1 MKNKNFILV
10 LTVAVMA
17 LTGWATAQEGSIPFD
32 PQQKITLNFRDAQ
45 VTDVLEYIS
54 KTVGLV
60 IVSDLLIEGRI
71 TVISEQ
77 PLDVDSAIGLINTI
91 IKEKDYAAIRMGQT
105 LKIVSLSSAKQM
117 SIPVQS
123 GSDPDRIIA
132 GDEMVTHIIPIRYVD
147 AAKLKDDL
155 APLIPEYAQLSAN
168 QASNSLILT
177 DTTANIKRMVQIVR
191 SLDTQ
196 VAAIAEVRVF
206 RLVYADAENTADLI
220 NEVFKEKTQSST
232 AQQQRNPFARMMG
245 FRGQR
250 GGPGEEYG
258 NDQSGE
264 SIGPDL
270 SVIASADTRTNTVVV
285 SGPADTIKII
295 EKVIKEL
302 DSNPQEERSIF
313 IYPLENA
320 QASNLKEVLN
330 NLFQQMQQ
338 INQQSIA
345 GTSRSAAQGRRTTV
359 AAPNTGLGSSAGNT
373 NDFSDEVYVE
383 ADEDKNALLI
393 MTSSKN
399 YEKIKKIVAQLD
411 EPSPQ
416 VLIKVLLAEVTVTDE
431 LDMGVEFSVL
441 NMRNSGGQ
449 TLFQTEFPPVNVS
462 GGLQTRLLE
471 GDLDLTLRALAK
483 IGKLNVLSRPYILT
497 SNNQTAKITVGQEV
511 PFIRDTRTTE
521 TGQTI
526 NTIEYEDIGI
536 ILEVTPC
543 INPAGL
549 VIMDVKPEI
558 STTTADTVPISE
570 TVNAAVFAK
579 RSSESRVA
587 VVDGQTI
594 VIGGLMQN
602 KDTDTVQKVPI
613 LGDIPLLDLLFKRTI
628 NKKEKTELLIFLT
641 PQVASKTSDLKNISE
656 HERAKS
662 NILINADQNPSLKEH
677 IENMDSP
684 APKD

>member
-1 MKNKNFILV
+1 MKTKYFISFFL
-10 LTVAVMA
+10 AVMIG
-17 LTGWATAQEGSIPFD
+17 LTGSAVAQEDPITFD
-32 PQQKITLNFRDAQ
+32 PKQKIMLNFRDAQ
-45 VTDVLEYIS
+45 VADVLEYLS
-54 KTVGLV
+54 KTVGLIV
-60 IVSDLLIEGRI
+60 VSDMLIDGRI

-77 PLDVDSAIGLINTI
+77 PLDVDRAISLLNTI
-91 IKEKDYAAIRMGQT
+91 IKEKEYAAIRVGQT
-105 LKIVSLSSAKQM
+105 LKIVSLNSAKQM
-117 SIPVQS
+117 SIPVHS
-123 GSDPDRIIA
+123 GSDPDKIVA
-132 GDEMVTHIIPIRYVD
+132 GDEVVTHIIPIRYVD
-147 AAKLKDDL
+147 ATKLKEDL
-155 APLIPEYAQLSAN
+155 TPLIPEYAELSAN

-177 DTTANIKRMVQIVR
+177 DTTANIKRIVQIVR

-206 RLVYADAENTADLI
+206 HLVYADAENTADLI
-220 NEVFKEKTQSST
+220 NEVFKEKTQSTT
-232 AQQQRNPFARMMG
+232 AEQQRSPFSRMMG
-245 FRGQR
+245 FGGRR
-250 GGPGEEYG
+250 GGPGEDAG
-258 NDQSGE
+258 NEQQGISG
-264 SIGPDL
+264 GPDL
-270 SVIASADTRTNTVVV
+270 SVTASADTRTNTVVV
-285 SGPADTIKII
+285 SGPADTMDVI

-313 IYPLENA
+313 VYPLENA
-320 QASNLKEVLN
+320 QAVNLKEVLN

-338 INQQSIA
+338 INQQNISGSTRSGAQGGRNIFAASTA
-345 GTSRSAAQGRRTTV
+345 GTGT
-359 AAPNTGLGSSAGNT
+359 NNT

-383 ADEDKNALLI
+383 ADEDKNALLV

-399 YEKIKKIVAQLD
+399 YEKIRKIIEQLD
-411 EPSPQ
+411 EPAPQ

-431 LDMGVEFSVL
+431 LDLGVEFSVL
-441 NMRNSGGQ
+441 NIRDSGGQ
-449 TLFQTEFPPVNVS
+449 SLFETDFPPINVS
-462 GGLQTRLLE
+462 GGFKARILE
-471 GDLDLTLRALAK
+471 GDLDITLRALAK
-483 IGKLNVLSRPYILT
+483 VGKLNVLSRPYILT

-536 ILEVTPC
+536 ILEVTPY

-558 STTTADTVPISE
+558 STTTAETVPISE

-602 KDTDTVQKVPI
+602 KDTDTVQKVPL
-613 LGDIPLLDLLFKRTI
+613 LGDTPILDMLFKRTI

-641 PQVASKTSDLKNISE
+641 PQVASKSSDLKDISE
-656 HERAKS
+656 HERTKS
-662 NILINADQNPSLKEH
+662 DILKNIDQSPSLKEH
-677 IENMDSP
+677 IENMESLSP
-684 APKD
+684 KE

>member
-1 MKNKNFILV
+1 MKIKYFISV
-10 LTVAVMA
+10 LPAVMIVLSGFA
-17 LTGWATAQEGSIPFD
+17 VAREESITFD
-32 PQQKITLNFRDAQ
+32 SNQKITLNFRDAQ

-60 IVSDLLIEGRI
+60 IVSDMPIEGRI

-77 PLDVDSAIGLINTI
+77 PLDVDSAINLINTI
-91 IKEKDYAAIRMGQT
+91 IKEKEYAAIRVGQT
-105 LKIVSLSSAKQM
+105 LKIVALGSAKQM
-117 SIPVQS
+117 SIPVHS
-123 GSDPDRIIA
+123 GSDPDKIIA
-132 GDEMVTHIIPIRYVD
+132 GDEVVTHIIPIRYVD
-147 AAKLKDDL
+147 ATKLKDNL
-155 APLIPEYAQLSAN
+155 APLIPEYAELSAN

-177 DTTANIKRMVQIVR
+177 DTTANIKRMVQIVQ

-196 VAAIAEVRVF
+196 MAAIAEVRVF
-206 RLVYADAENTADLI
+206 HLVYAEAENTADLI
-220 NEVFKEKTQSST
+220 NEVFKEKTQSTT
-232 AQQQRNPFARMMG
+232 ADQQRNPFSRMMG

-250 GGPGEEYG
+250 GGPGENIA
-258 NDQSGE
+258 NDQQSVSSG
-264 SIGPDL
+264 PNL
-270 SVIASADTRTNTVVV
+270 SVTASADTRTNTVVV
-285 SGPADTIKII
+285 SGPADTMNII
-295 EKVIKEL
+295 EKVIKDL

-313 IYPLENA
+313 VYPLENA
-320 QASNLKEVLN
+320 QAANLKEVLN

-338 INQQSIA
+338 INQQNIG
-345 GTSRSAAQGRRTTV
+345 GTSRSTAPGRRTTA
-359 AAPNTGLGSSAGNT
+359 AAPSAASSAGNA

-399 YEKIKKIVAQLD
+399 YDKIKKIIEQLD

-431 LDMGVEFSVL
+431 LDLGVEFSVL
-441 NMRNSGGQ
+441 NMRDSGGQ
-449 TLFQTEFPPVNVS
+449 SLFQTDFPPVNVS
-462 GGLQTRLLE
+462 GGLKARILE

-536 ILEVTPC
+536 ILEVTPH

-558 STTTADTVPISE
+558 STTTAETVPISE
-570 TVNAAVFAK
+570 TVNAVVFAK

-602 KDTDTVQKVPI
+602 KDTDTIQKVPL
-613 LGDIPLLDLLFKRTI
+613 LGDIPILDLLFKRTI

-641 PQVASKTSDLKNISE
+641 PQVASKSSDLKNISE
-656 HERAKS
+656 HERTQS
-662 NILINADQNPSLKEH
+662 NMLKNTDQNPSLEEH
-677 IENMDSP
+677 IENMESSS
-684 APKD
+684 PKD